1 MTLPRMR
8 TIKEAAEEIKQ
19 TDPQT
24 AIREYFIRD
33 LVVNNRIPYVRAG
46 RKILINMDKLYEYLQ
61 NGSTSG
67 TSADGVVPEGY
78 GVIRAV
84 HA

>member
-24 AIREYFIRD
+24 AVREYFIRD
-33 LVVNNRIPYVRAG
+33 LVVNNQIPYVRAG
-46 RKILINMDKLYEYLQ
+46 RKILINMDRLYEYLQ
-61 NGSTSG
+61 GSSEPVKTD
-67 TSADGVVPEGY
+67 ALPKDY
-78 GVIRAV
+78 GIIRAV